1 MSQKVRWAPNA
12 QLAKHAGVSTMT
24 VWRWKQMPAF
34 PPPAVVNGIE
44 YRDLDAFDSWMSAFM
59 VRRDAEPTR
68 GQRAAMNLKGG
79 AQQMPGAQSPEVAAE
94 AVPGAS
100 NSRKKPGFRTGRL
113 SPPRRGTPRQSA

>member
-1 MSQKVRWAPNA
+1 
-12 QLAKHAGVSTMT
+12 
-24 VWRWKQMPAF
+24 
-34 PPPAVVNGIE
+34 VNGIE